1 MALHDHHQAN
11 GETSLVIGLRSADQV
26 AELFEVC
33 LAHMQS
39 PTTTALPAG
48 FAKVKPERSSSK
60 FQQPLMGVFV
70 MCCLSL
76 LAILLVIQNVDP
88 TTQTGPSKLET
99 SSQPSQSGNPLQV
112 GASDVGQSSEALQSI
127 ADDSILLVSIDSVL
141 PSDKGHPFIVKNSS
155 IVLPSLDKP
164 IVVSGR
170 STSEIES
177 AISEAYLQQL
187 KIQTKARIRDVTFPD
202 EGHQRESEVT
212 KRYLEDQ
219 ADYQCWRDCSTG

>member
-1 MALHDHHQAN
+1 MCVLVLVHVCMLCGYQADPATDHTVVIQ
-11 GETSLVIGLRSADQV
+11 LVADI
-26 AELFEVC
+26 
-33 LAHMQS
+33 
-39 PTTTALPAG
+39 
-48 FAKVKPERSSSK
+48 
-60 FQQPLMGVFV
+60 FV

-141 PSDKGHPFIVKNSS
+141 PSDKGYPFIVKNSS

-170 STSEIES
+170 SISEIES

-187 KIQTKARIRDVTFPD
+187 KVTTKARIHEVRVTSPAK
-202 EGHQRESEVT
+202 ERS
-212 KRYLEDQ
+212 
-219 ADYQCWRDCSTG
+219 